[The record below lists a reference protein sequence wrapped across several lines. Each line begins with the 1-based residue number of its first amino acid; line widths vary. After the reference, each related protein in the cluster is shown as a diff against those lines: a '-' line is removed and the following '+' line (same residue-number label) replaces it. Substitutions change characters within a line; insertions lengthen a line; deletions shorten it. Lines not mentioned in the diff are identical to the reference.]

1 LRREPAAPL
10 PGGRPPAA
18 KLVGGT
24 GRGAAGSLQG
34 PLRKINLFLFT
45 YRSLSPPC
53 RAVGPLPLPCRAAV
67 PLPPGRGPA
76 GSGLRPVGHFLAR
89 AMMLLRFLACA
100 IAREDEPV
108 ETKTR
113 PHASTK
119 TANQR
124 VLLPGR
130 GRCNRC
136 RGSCRLGQWRPG
148 NIHDADRVEKL
159 GSCCFSLGLRLI
171 HRRRE
176 LERHKARHACL
187 TIT

>member
-1 LRREPAAPL
+1 MVLGFTVLYPYRPAGGGRDLYINKNKFILRRGPWREPAALL
-10 PGGRPPAA
+10 PGGRPPVAPP
-18 KLVGGT
+18 VGGRGLPP
-24 GRGAAGSLQG
+24 GRGAAGS
-34 PLRKINLFLFT
+34 
-45 YRSLSPPC
+45 C
-53 RAVGPLPLPCRAAV
+53 
-67 PLPPGRGPA
+67 
-76 GSGLRPVGHFLAR
+76 LRPVGHFLAR

-148 NIHDADRVEKL
+148 NMHDADRP
-159 GSCCFSLGLRLI
+159 
-171 HRRRE
+171 RR
-176 LERHKARHACL
+176 KAR
-187 TIT
+187 